1 MSAASGAAYALGM
14 LIGGHLVARALWLP
28 YAASAMLLFCLA
40 PLLWSRSVETLPKDQ
55 RATFGWQL
63 PAVSFLRLFRSGGT
77 LRGLS
82 SVHALQTLSMSMGD
96 TWQVRT
102 SRPQSFGA
110 QFGAQ
115 SGAILAPTLSRRRS
129 SGLCARA
136 ARLGLGRVRPLRL
149 ALWVWRHG
157 GRAADAAVGAP
168 LRHARAHGG
177 RHGVRRSYRPDAR
190 AIIGAAG
197 TCSPPILL
205 GSHDRPPLI
214 RRFLRV
220 RRGSRSRPTFWDG
233 RRGWLWRRA

>member
-96 TWQVRT
+96 TWQART
-102 SRPQSFGA
+102 SQSFGA
-110 QFGAQ
+110 QC
-115 SGAILAPTLSRRRS
+115 GAIPRNSRSDALSPLLFRS
-129 SGLCARA
+129 LRASCAAGARPSA
-136 ARLGLGRVRPLRL
+136 ASSARSLGLVAWRPR
-149 ALWVWRHG
+149 
-157 GRAADAAVGAP
+157 
-168 LRHARAHGG
+168 
-177 RHGVRRSYRPDAR
+177 
-190 AIIGAAG
+190 
-197 TCSPPILL
+197 C
-205 GSHDRPPLI
+205 
-214 RRFLRV
+214 
-220 RRGSRSRPTFWDG
+220 
-233 RRGWLWRRA
+233 

>member
-96 TWQVRT
+96 TWQVRS
-102 SRPQSFGA
+102 SRAQSFGA
-110 QFGAQ
+110 QC
-115 SGAILAPTLSRRRS
+115 GAILSPTLFPAALFRS
-129 SGLCARA
+129 LRASCAAGARPSA
-136 ARLGLGRVRPLRL
+136 ASSARSLGLAAWRPR
-149 ALWVWRHG
+149 
-157 GRAADAAVGAP
+157 
-168 LRHARAHGG
+168 
-177 RHGVRRSYRPDAR
+177 
-190 AIIGAAG
+190 
-197 TCSPPILL
+197 C
-205 GSHDRPPLI
+205 
-214 RRFLRV
+214 
-220 RRGSRSRPTFWDG
+220 
-233 RRGWLWRRA
+233 

>member
-102 SRPQSFGA
+102 SRAQSFGA
-110 QFGAQ
+110 QFGAIRRN
-115 SGAILAPTLSRRRS
+115 SRSDALSPLLFRSLRASCAAGARPSAASSARS
-129 SGLCARA
+129 
-136 ARLGLGRVRPLRL
+136 LGLAAWRPR
-149 ALWVWRHG
+149 
-157 GRAADAAVGAP
+157 
-168 LRHARAHGG
+168 
-177 RHGVRRSYRPDAR
+177 
-190 AIIGAAG
+190 
-197 TCSPPILL
+197 C
-205 GSHDRPPLI
+205 
-214 RRFLRV
+214 
-220 RRGSRSRPTFWDG
+220 
-233 RRGWLWRRA
+233 

>member
-102 SRPQSFGA
+102 SRAKSFGV
-110 QFGAQ
+110 Q
-115 SGAILAPTLSRRRS
+115 SGAILAPTLSRRCS

-157 GRAADAAVGAP
+157 GRAADAAVGAAV
-168 LRHARAHGG
+168 RHARAHGG
-177 RHGVRRSYRPDAR
+177 RHGVRRSY
-190 AIIGAAG
+190 
-197 TCSPPILL
+197 
-205 GSHDRPPLI
+205 
-214 RRFLRV
+214 
-220 RRGSRSRPTFWDG
+220 
-233 RRGWLWRRA
+233 

>member
-96 TWQVRT
+96 TWQART
-102 SRPQSFGA
+102 SQSFGA
-110 QFGAQ
+110 QFGAIL
-115 SGAILAPTLSRRRS
+115 SDALSPLLFRSLRVSCAAGARPSAAS
-129 SGLCARA
+129 SARC
-136 ARLGLGRVRPLRL
+136 LGLAAWRPR
-149 ALWVWRHG
+149 
-157 GRAADAAVGAP
+157 
-168 LRHARAHGG
+168 
-177 RHGVRRSYRPDAR
+177 
-190 AIIGAAG
+190 
-197 TCSPPILL
+197 C
-205 GSHDRPPLI
+205 
-214 RRFLRV
+214 
-220 RRGSRSRPTFWDG
+220 
-233 RRGWLWRRA
+233 

>member
-96 TWQVRT
+96 TWQART
-102 SRPQSFGA
+102 SRA

-115 SGAILAPTLSRRRS
+115 FDAIRRILRRCAAALFRSLRVSCAAGARPSAAS
-129 SGLCARA
+129 SVRC
-136 ARLGLGRVRPLRL
+136 LGLAAWRPR
-149 ALWVWRHG
+149 
-157 GRAADAAVGAP
+157 
-168 LRHARAHGG
+168 
-177 RHGVRRSYRPDAR
+177 
-190 AIIGAAG
+190 
-197 TCSPPILL
+197 C
-205 GSHDRPPLI
+205 
-214 RRFLRV
+214 
-220 RRGSRSRPTFWDG
+220 
-233 RRGWLWRRA
+233 

>member
-102 SRPQSFGA
+102 SQSFGA

-115 SGAILAPTLSRRRS
+115 FGAILAPTLSRRCSFRS
-129 SGLCARA
+129 LRVSCAAGARPSA
-136 ARLGLGRVRPLRL
+136 ASSAPSLGLAAWRPR
-149 ALWVWRHG
+149 
-157 GRAADAAVGAP
+157 
-168 LRHARAHGG
+168 
-177 RHGVRRSYRPDAR
+177 
-190 AIIGAAG
+190 
-197 TCSPPILL
+197 C
-205 GSHDRPPLI
+205 
-214 RRFLRV
+214 
-220 RRGSRSRPTFWDG
+220 
-233 RRGWLWRRA
+233 

>member
-96 TWQVRT
+96 TWQVRS
-102 SRPQSFGA
+102 SRA
-110 QFGAQ
+110 K
-115 SGAILAPTLSRRRS
+115 T
-129 SGLCARA
+129 
-136 ARLGLGRVRPLRL
+136 
-149 ALWVWRHG
+149 
-157 GRAADAAVGAP
+157 
-168 LRHARAHGG
+168 
-177 RHGVRRSYRPDAR
+177 
-190 AIIGAAG
+190 
-197 TCSPPILL
+197 
-205 GSHDRPPLI
+205 
-214 RRFLRV
+214 
-220 RRGSRSRPTFWDG
+220 
-233 RRGWLWRRA
+233 